1 MTGGPD
7 KGDPEARVE
16 MPDSQG
22 VQVGDHNTQRNVF
35 AKTYV
40 ETLIVA
46 TPSDS
51 ATGSPRDLFAE
62 ELDLHNRDCL
72 AHCPRLENGKP
83 LLDGRASDREQIKDI
98 AFSGRRFCWV
108 RAPMSAGKTAV
119 AAWFTLSPP
128 VATVAVACFVAP
140 TTGADQFLDI
150 LIRRLSAVLRYR
162 SDVPVTLSEKPLLLA
177 KLFDQ
182 AENQYA
188 QTGDHL
194 VIVVDGLDEEP
205 QVAGVAPIAQLLPR
219 ELPEH
224 VHFIVFSRL
233 NPGPLPHD
241 HPLRDVSAVYDLAP
255 AEEARVEIDRAQQEL
270 DRVVQGGSPI
280 ATSILNVLAAAGP
293 LTELDLVDL
302 LAPPIAREVALAF
315 NGPLRRL
322 TYTIG
327 TGTGQS
333 YSFGHVRLQEAWTE
347 AVGSHAIETATRQI
361 DIWVDGYIE
370 RHWPAETPP
379 YCLNGYVDLLERR
392 GEHTRLAA
400 IALDESRR
408 ARLLAATGS
417 RVAEATV
424 IARAQRSL
432 GTIGYPG
439 HRAGHPPGPGIADR
453 AQLAGG
459 GRAA

>member
-1 MTGGPD
+1 M
-7 KGDPEARVE
+7 
-16 MPDSQG
+16 
-22 VQVGDHNTQRNVF
+22 
-35 AKTYV
+35 
-40 ETLIVA
+40 
-46 TPSDS
+46 
-51 ATGSPRDLFAE
+51 
-62 ELDLHNRDCL
+62 
-72 AHCPRLENGKP
+72 
-83 LLDGRASDREQIKDI
+83 
-98 AFSGRRFCWV
+98 
-108 RAPMSAGKTAV
+108 
-119 AAWFTLSPP
+119 
-128 VATVAVACFVAP
+128 
-140 TTGADQFLDI
+140 
-150 LIRRLSAVLRYR
+150 
-162 SDVPVTLSEKPLLLA
+162 PVTLSEKPLLLA

-205 QVAGVAPIAQLLPR
+205 QLLGVPPIAQLLPR

-224 VHFIVFSRL
+224 VHLIVFSRL

-270 DRVVQGGSPI
+270 DQLVQGGSPI
-280 ATSILNVLAAAGP
+280 ATSILNVLAVAGP

-333 YSFGHVRLQEAWTE
+333 YSFGHVRLREAWTE

-379 YCLNGYVDLLERR
+379 YCLDGYVDLLERR
-392 GEHTRLAA
+392 GEHARLATV
-400 IALDESRR
+400 ALDESRR
-408 ARLLAATGS
+408 VRLLAATGS

-432 GTIGYPG
+432 GTMAAPDIGLATRLALESLIVRNSLEQAGRPEMVGFDVRRGEVRKAIDTVLALPYEAD
-439 HRAGHPPGPGIADR
+439 HWRSAYTRARRGPVLDGPRRDR
-453 AQLAGG
+453 RRTASALAIGPSWGTAVRFRGG
-459 GRAA
+459 TGGS